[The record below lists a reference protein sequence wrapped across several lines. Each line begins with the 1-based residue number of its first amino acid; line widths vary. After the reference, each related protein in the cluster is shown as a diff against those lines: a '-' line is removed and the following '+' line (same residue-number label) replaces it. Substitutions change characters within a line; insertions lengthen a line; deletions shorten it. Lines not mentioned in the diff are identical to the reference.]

1 MKDRNIEDELDERIL
16 VLDGAMGTV
25 IQGYGLDENDFRGE
39 RFKSHSINL
48 KGLNDI
54 LNLVRKD
61 IIKDIHRK
69 YLDAGADIIETNT
82 FNSTAISLSDY
93 GLEGLVYEINKS
105 GAEIARKA
113 ADEFM
118 VLMPE
123 RTCYVAGSVGPT
135 NKTASMSPDVNSP
148 GFRAVSYDYLF
159 KAYREQI
166 KGLLDGGVDLIL
178 IETVF
183 DTLNAKAALAAC
195 NEEFRFREKNVP
207 VMLSFTIA
215 DKSGRTLSGQTLDAF
230 VSSFSQAKLLSIGLN
245 CSLGA
250 KQIEPYLSTLSN
262 LSPFFVSV
270 YPNAGLPNHFG
281 NYDQSAEEMAY
292 YIHSFAVNGLVNIV
306 GGCCG
311 TTPEH
316 IYAISKSIKGITPR
330 KLNNIKKETIVSGL
344 EPLYIDSSRNFVNIG
359 ERTNVSGSRRFA
371 RLIRDKKY
379 EEALSIALQQ
389 VENGAQVIDVN
400 LDDGILDVKQE
411 MTLFLNYIASDPEIA
426 RVPIMIDSS
435 DWDVIE
441 AGLKCVQGKAIVNS
455 IILKD
460 GEEKFIEKARKI
472 MSYGAAVV
480 VMAFDENGQAI
491 DYVTKISICKRAY
504 YLLEEIGFPPQ
515 DIIFD
520 CNILTIAT
528 GIIEHNNYAL
538 DFINAVKWV
547 KENLPYCKTSGGI
560 SNLSFS
566 FRGNNLLRESMHS
579 VFLYYA
585 IGSGLDMGIVN
596 AGQLPILDDIDTD
609 FRKLIEDVIL
619 NRRKDAIE
627 RLVKY
632 ADNMQGNSI
641 EQNKDATWREK
652 SVNERIIYS
661 LLKGNPNYIVEDI
674 EEARKLSLNSLSLIE
689 GPLMEGMDIVGNKFG
704 EGKMFL
710 PQVIK
715 SARVMKEAISYLMPF
730 IELEK
735 VSDVSCYAGK
745 IVIATVKGDVHDIGK
760 NIAGVVL
767 ACNNFKIIDLG
778 VMVSKEVIVDAV
790 INNKAD
796 ILGLSGLITPSLEE
810 MISVVKEFERR
821 GITIPIM
828 ISGATTSEIH
838 TVLKI
843 VPHYSGP
850 IIHIKDASQGV
861 KVASALMGSNRDMF
875 LSDLDKKYK
884 QVIEK
889 YNRQNLKKP
898 YISLEDARRK
908 KFLIDWNNVSIF
920 HPKHLGKRL
929 CSDISLAKL
938 VELIDWSFF
947 FKEWE
952 LNGRWPEIE
961 SDIIIG
967 AQVKDLF
974 EDTKKIID
982 EIISEKLI
990 IVKAVYGIWRA
1001 AAVDENVEVYL
1012 ENGEMITT
1020 FNFLRNQE
1028 KEQDINYCLSDYI
1041 APKYLGKEDFMG
1053 LFTVVAEIDEKKI
1066 DALKKYDDYDMFII
1080 RTLSNR
1086 FAEAASQLIH
1096 YLVRNFDWGYADEDF
1111 NPDLIKKGIYKGIR
1125 PAPGYS
1131 TCPDHS
1137 EKVKILE
1144 VLNAFDVL
1152 GIGLTENFMINP
1164 TASICGYYFANPS
1177 ATYFNVGKVSK
1188 DQVLVYAKNK
1198 VQDVETIKKYLQQN
1212 LNY

>member
-1 MKDRNIEDELDERIL
+1 MKERKIEDELGKRIL
-16 VLDGAMGTV
+16 VLDGAMGTM
-25 IQGYGLDENDFRGE
+25 IQRCGLDENDFRGE
-39 RFKSHSINL
+39 RFKSHSTNL

-54 LNLVRKD
+54 LNLVRAD
-61 IIKDIHRK
+61 IIHDIHRK

-82 FNSTAISLSDY
+82 FNSTSISLSDY
-93 GLEGLVYEINKS
+93 RLENLVYEINKA

-113 ADEFM
+113 VDEIMQMF
-118 VLMPE
+118 PE
-123 RTCYVAGSVGPT
+123 RICYVAGAIGPT
-135 NKTASMSPDVNSP
+135 NKTASMSPDVNNP
-148 GFRAVSYDYLF
+148 GFRAVSYDDLF
-159 KAYREQI
+159 KAYREQVE
-166 KGLLDGGVDLIL
+166 GLIDGGVDLIL

-195 NEEFRFREKNVP
+195 QEEFRFRGKSIP
-207 VMLSFTIA
+207 IMLSATIA
-215 DKSGRTLSGQTLDAF
+215 DKSGRTLSGQIIDAF
-230 VSSFSQAKLLSIGLN
+230 VASFSQAKLLSIGLN

-250 KQIEPYLSTLSN
+250 EQIEPYLSTLSKV
-262 LSPFFVSV
+262 SPSFISV

-281 NYDQSAEEMAY
+281 NYDQSPEEMAY
-292 YIHSFAVNGLVNIV
+292 YIHSFAVDGLVNIV

-316 IYAISKSIKGITPR
+316 IYAISESIRGIMPR
-330 KLNNIKKETIVSGL
+330 KLNNVTKETVISGL

-359 ERTNVSGSRRFA
+359 ERTNISGSRRFA

-379 EEALSIALQQ
+379 EEALSIALNQ

-400 LDDGILDVKQE
+400 LDDGMLDAKKE
-411 MTLFLNYIASDPEIA
+411 MTIFLNYIASDPEIA

-455 IILKD
+455 ISLKD
-460 GEEKFIEKARKI
+460 GEEKFIEKAHKI

-480 VMAFDENGQAI
+480 VMAFDEHGQAI
-491 DYVTKISICKRAY
+491 DYETKINICKRAY
-504 YLLEEIGFPPQ
+504 DLLIEIGFPAQ

-566 FRGNNLLRESMHS
+566 FRGNDLLRESMHS

-585 IGSGLDMGIVN
+585 IRSGLDMGIVN
-596 AGQLPILDDIDTD
+596 AGQLPILDDIDPN
-609 FRKLIEDVIL
+609 FRKLLEDVIL
-619 NRRKDAIE
+619 NRRKNAIE

-632 ADNMQGNSI
+632 ADSIQNNST
-641 EQNKDATWREK
+641 EQNKDVTWREK
-652 SVNERIIYS
+652 PVNERIIHS

-689 GPLMEGMDIVGNKFG
+689 GPLMKGMDIVGNKFG

-715 SARVMKEAISYLMPF
+715 SARVMKKAVSYLMPF

-735 VSDVSCYAGK
+735 VGNVSCFAGK

-767 ACNNFKIIDLG
+767 ACNNFKVIDLG
-778 VMVSKEVIVDAV
+778 VMVSKEVIVDSV
-790 INNKAD
+790 IANNAD
-796 ILGLSGLITPSLEE
+796 IVGLSGLITPSLEE
-810 MISVVKEFERR
+810 MISVVKEFELR
-821 GITIPIM
+821 GIMIPIM

-838 TVLKI
+838 TALKI
-843 VPHYSGP
+843 VPNYSGP
-850 IIHIKDASQGV
+850 IIYIKDASQGV
-861 KVASALMGSNRDMF
+861 KVASALMSSNRDIF
-875 LSDLDKKYK
+875 LNGLEKKHK
-884 QVIEK
+884 QIIEK
-889 YNRQNLKKP
+889 YNIQKSSKG
-898 YISLEDARRK
+898 YISLEDARK
-908 KFLIDWNNVSIF
+908 KKVSIDWNHVSIS
-920 HPKHLGKRL
+920 HPKHLGKHVYK
-929 CSDISLAKL
+929 DITLTKL
-938 VELIDWSFF
+938 VELINWSFF

-952 LNGRWPEIE
+952 INGKWPEIA
-961 SDIIIG
+961 SDIVVG
-967 AQVKDLF
+967 DQVKDLF
-974 EDTKKIID
+974 EDAKKILN

-990 IVKAVYGIWRA
+990 IVQAVYGIWKA
-1001 AAVDENVEVYL
+1001 AAIEERVELYL
-1012 ENGEMITT
+1012 ENGEVITT

-1028 KEQDINYCLSDYI
+1028 QEQEINYCLSDYI
-1041 APKYLGKEDFMG
+1041 APKHFDKEDFMG
-1053 LFTVVAEIDEKKI
+1053 VFTVIAKIDEEKI
-1066 DALKKYDDYDMFII
+1066 NSSNKYDDYDIFII
-1080 RTLSNR
+1080 RTLANR
-1086 FAEAASQLIH
+1086 FAEAASQFVH
-1096 YLVRNFDWGYADEDF
+1096 YQIRNYDWGYVDEKF
-1111 NPDLIKKGIYKGIR
+1111 NPDLIKKGTYKGIR

-1144 VLNAFDVL
+1144 ILDACNVL
-1152 GIGLTENFMINP
+1152 GLDLTENFMIYP
-1164 TASICGYYFANPS
+1164 TASICGYYFANPQ
-1177 ATYFNVGKVSK
+1177 AIYFNVGKVSK
-1188 DQVLVYAKNK
+1188 DQILVYAKNK
-1198 VQDVETIKKYLQQN
+1198 ELDVKIIEKYLQQN

>member
-1 MKDRNIEDELDERIL
+1 MKDRNIEDELGERIL

-61 IIKDIHRK
+61 IIQDIHRK

-148 GFRAVSYDYLF
+148 GFRAVSYDDLF

-166 KGLLDGGVDLIL
+166 KGLLDGEVDLIL

-195 NEEFRFREKNVP
+195 NEEFRFRGKDVP
-207 VMLSFTIA
+207 VMLSVTIA
-215 DKSGRTLSGQTLDAF
+215 DKSGRTLSGQTIDAF

-250 KQIEPYLSTLSN
+250 KQIEPYLSTLSKV
-262 LSPFFVSV
+262 SPCFVSV

-281 NYDQSAEEMAY
+281 NYDQSPEEMAY

-316 IYAISKSIKGITPR
+316 IYAISESINGIIPR
-330 KLNNIKKETIVSGL
+330 KLNNVTKETIISGL

-359 ERTNVSGSRRFA
+359 ERTNVSGSRKFA
-371 RLIRDKKY
+371 QLIRDKKY

-455 IILKD
+455 ISLKD
-460 GEEKFIEKARKI
+460 GEEKFIEKAQKI

-480 VMAFDENGQAI
+480 IMAFDEYGQAM
-491 DYVTKISICKRAY
+491 DYVTKINICKRAY
-504 YLLEEIGFPPQ
+504 DLLIEIGFPAQ

-547 KENLPYCKTSGGI
+547 KENLPFCKTSGGI

-579 VFLYYA
+579 VFLYHA
-585 IGSGLDMGIVN
+585 IGAGLDMGIVN
-596 AGQLPILDDIDTD
+596 AGQLPILDDIDVD
-609 FRKLIEDVIL
+609 FRKLLEDVIL

-632 ADNMQGNSI
+632 ADNMQGNSM

-652 SVNERIIYS
+652 SVDERIIYS

-674 EEARKLSLNSLSLIE
+674 EEARRLSLNSLSLIE
-689 GPLMEGMDIVGNKFG
+689 GPLMKGMDIVGNKFG

-715 SARVMKEAISYLMPF
+715 SARVMKKAISYLMPF

-778 VMVSKEVIVDAV
+778 VMVSKEVIVEAV
-790 INNKAD
+790 IANKAD
-796 ILGLSGLITPSLEE
+796 IVGLSGLITPSLEE
-810 MISVVKEFERR
+810 MILVVKEFERR

-861 KVASALMGSNRDMF
+861 KVASALMSGNRDVF
-875 LSDLDKKYK
+875 LNDLENRYR
-884 QVIEK
+884 QVIER
-889 YNRQNLKKP
+889 YNRQNIKKS
-898 YISLEDARRK
+898 YISLEDARKK
-908 KFLIDWNNVSIF
+908 KFQINWNSVSIS

-929 CSDISLAKL
+929 YNDIPLAKL

-952 LNGRWPEIE
+952 LNGKWPEIT
-961 SDIIIG
+961 SDIVVG
-967 AQVKDLF
+967 EQVRDLF
-974 EDTKKIID
+974 EDTKIIVN

-990 IVKAVYGIWRA
+990 IVNAIYGIWRA
-1001 AAVDENVEVYL
+1001 AAIEESIEIYL
-1012 ENGEMITT
+1012 ENGDVITT

-1028 KEQDINYCLSDYI
+1028 KEQEINYCLSDYI

-1053 LFTVVAEIDEKKI
+1053 VFAVVAKIDEKKI
-1066 DALKKYDDYDMFII
+1066 ESLKKYDDYDMFII
-1080 RTLSNR
+1080 RTLANR
-1086 FAEAASQLIH
+1086 FVEAASQFIH
-1096 YLVRNFDWGYADEDF
+1096 YQIRNYDWGYADENF
-1111 NPDLIKKGIYKGIR
+1111 NPDLIKKGTYKGIR

-1137 EKVKILE
+1137 EKIKILN
-1144 VLNAFDVL
+1144 VLDACNVL
-1152 GIGLTENFMINP
+1152 GLDLTENFMINP

-1177 ATYFNVGKVSK
+1177 AVYFNVGKVSK

-1198 VQDVETIKKYLQQN
+1198 AQDVETIEKYLQQN